1 MFDHSWK
8 LEQVAQR
15 LMGYLPRVLHTRHKL
30 TQPLIEKLLMQT
42 QGENDA
48 E

>member
-15 LMGYLPRVLHTRHKL
+15 LMGYLPRV
-30 TQPLIEKLLMQT
+30 QPKVINLMQT
-42 QGENDA
+42 QGQNDA

>member
-15 LMGYLPRVLHTRHKL
+15 LMGYLPCVLHTRHKL
-30 TQPLIEKLLMQT
+30 LVDSTEKLLMQT